1 VYAFGRLARNAGAI
15 SAILQHGRTRAG
27 VAMVVFSFLN
37 REGGILGVPY
47 QPRSFNT
54 RSLWLPN
61 AGSGVASMDGMLAR
75 LLLNRAVE
83 WVNLTHLFA

>member
-1 VYAFGRLARNAGAI
+1 MLVQSPPFCSMGALAQA
-15 SAILQHGRTRAG
+15 SPWLF
-27 VAMVVFSFLN
+27 FSFFN

-75 LLLNRAVE
+75 PLLNRAVE